1 MSYTLDKEEAI
12 KKCKENGEDPFD
24 WLDYADLRNDKQRW
38 EYFMPKE
45 EPKIDASVG
54 ETETLW
60 AQKQSYKLK
69 LELYQNRCET
79 LTAFVEEQFGC
90 DLEGINNDD
99 VYGYLQSK
107 I

>member
-1 MSYTLDKEEAI
+1 MSYSLDKEEAI
-12 KKCKENGEDPFD
+12 KKCKENGENPFG

-45 EPKIDASVG
+45 EPK
-54 ETETLW
+54 
-60 AQKQSYKLK
+60 KLK
-69 LELYQNRCET
+69 FELYQSRCKT